1 MVLLVVRPFGSRF
14 NKSVQLKLTH
24 LIAGLFFG
32 MILNSCSFPWKKSE
46 ERSLFEMKL
55 ELANSQIQSGNTARA
70 LISLNELKKAEPE
83 NAELYN
89 AFAMAYFSRGR
100 YELAVENYLKAI
112 QLKPDYLDAQN
123 NLGLVY
129 IEMGRTDEGIE
140 VLLPLAKNLKYP
152 HPEKA
157 YLNLALGYLR
167 KGENQLAKEAA
178 MEALRFG
185 RPICPAY
192 GVYGQ
197 TLFLDGLYQRAD
209 ELLAEAKKT
218 CKGFADEFNYIRG
231 LSQFG
236 MGQKEKA
243 IATLKEILKETPSS
257 PFAIKAKA
265 ALQTIR

>member
-1 MVLLVVRPFGSRF
+1 
-14 NKSVQLKLTH
+14 
-24 LIAGLFFG
+24 
-32 MILNSCSFPWKKSE
+32 
-46 ERSLFEMKL
+46 MKID
-55 ELANSQIQSGNTARA
+55 LATSQIQTGNTARA
-70 LISLNELKKAEPE
+70 LITLNELKKTEAPSP
-83 NAELYN
+83 ELYN

-100 YELAVENYLKAI
+100 YELAVENYQKA
-112 QLKPDYLDAQN
+112 LDLNPDYLDAQN

-129 IEMGRTDEGIE
+129 IEMGRTDEGIQI
-140 VLLPLAKNLKYP
+140 LKPLAKNLKYP
-152 HPEKA
+152 TPEKA
-157 YLNLALGYLR
+157 YLNLSIGYLR
-167 KGENQLAKEAA
+167 KGETQLAKEAA

-209 ELLAEAKKT
+209 ELLTEATKA
-218 CKGFADEFNYIRG
+218 CKEFSDEFNYIKG

-243 IATLKEILKETPSS
+243 IATLKTILKETPSS
-257 PFAIKAKA
+257 PFAVKAKA